1 MSKLDTIW
9 FNCLLTGK
17 TLFANLLLLCIYIII
32 FILIYIYIGTIPTEL
47 GLLTQM
53 EMFGLVETFLT
64 GMFGMIM
71 SLDTHFI
78 YLLMFILDGIIV
90 TCLSVYIG
98 TIPTAFASWTK
109 LESLSINHNPLDGKM
124 MSFCILYFTLV
135 SCY

>member
-1 MSKLDTIW
+1 M
-9 FNCLLTGK
+9 
-17 TLFANLLLLCIYIII
+17 
-32 FILIYIYIGTIPTEL
+32 
-47 GLLTQM
+47 TQM

-98 TIPTAFASWTK
+98 TIPTEFASWTK
-109 LESLSINHNPLDGKM
+109 WESLSINHNPLDGKM